1 MLFLHSIESTVK
13 TLQNILLPIALFS
26 CLSAPVQLMAEPTP
40 PEGFT
45 ALFDGESMDG
55 WFTVPEAPQKAWK
68 VDSKQATLGRSYRG
82 GYIWTE
88 KSYGDF
94 ILQLEYKIS
103 RLCNSGVFF
112 RTDPKN
118 PVQGGFEI
126 QILDSKVMELLGPG
140 REKHANGALYDAVA
154 PSSDPAKPVGKWNRM
169 RIRAKGDSVRIWING
184 TLVAEAD
191 LSKWTTP
198 EMNPDGSKNKF
209 KTALSK
215 LPQTGHIGLQDHG
228 HNVWFKN
235 IFVKEL

>member
-1 MLFLHSIESTVK
+1 
-13 TLQNILLPIALFS
+13 
-26 CLSAPVQLMAEPTP
+26 
-40 PEGFT
+40 
-45 ALFDGESMDG
+45 MDG

-215 LPQTGHIGLQDHG
+215 LPKTGHIGLQDHG

-235 IFVKEL
+235 IYVKKL

>member
-1 MLFLHSIESTVK
+1 MK
-13 TLQNILLPIALFS
+13 TLRNLILPVTLFF
-26 CLSAPVQLMAEPTP
+26 CLYSHAQLVAGPQP

-55 WFTVPEAPQKAWK
+55 WFTVPEKPQKAWK
-68 VDSKQATLGRSYRG
+68 VDSKQGTLGRSYRG

-88 KSYGDF
+88 ESYGDF

-112 RTDPKN
+112 RSDPQN

-126 QILDSKVMELLGPG
+126 QILDPKVLEHLGPG

-154 PSSDPAKPVGKWNRM
+154 PSSDPSKPVGKWNKM

-184 TLVAEAD
+184 KQVVEAD
-191 LSKWTTP
+191 LSKWTTA
-198 EMNPDGSKNKF
+198 ELNPDGSKNKF

-215 LPQTGHIGLQDHG
+215 LPKTGHIGLQDHG
-228 HNVWFKN
+228 HNVWFRN
-235 IFVKEL
+235 IFVKKL